1 MSDRFDFEE
10 TLTKCWCIVDDLKEL
25 SAHIIEHDVVGSDT
39 IHNYI
44 FGLANVYDVKFHR
57 LWDLYESQYMETIRE
72 NKMLNE
78 ECAALR
84 EQLAEAEGRPTLF
97 GVDADGFEIKPNKKV
112 KK

>member
-78 ECAALR
+78 ECAAMR
-84 EQLAEAEGRPTLF
+84 KQLAEAEGHPTLF
-97 GVDADGFEIKPNKKV
+97 GVDADGFEIKHKGKK
-112 KK
+112 K